1 MPELFPD
8 TTTLVLCCLIIA
20 GAQLIYA
27 TAGFGA
33 GLFAVVLLAMVVPD
47 LRGAI
52 ATLYVLTL
60 LTEIWVLVHSW
71 RQAQVRLLIALLPTT
86 ALGLWVGSKLLAA
99 GDGDEVWLKSLLG
112 VVVFLAGAWFMF
124 EQRRRRNE
132 VHEPDATPNEQA
144 PSAAKRFGVAP
155 RVVVGLF
162 AGTLGG
168 LFGTAGPPVVVLL
181 RGYRL
186 DKGAF
191 RATLLLYFLLMSVLR
206 GGIYLN
212 EGILTRHEI
221 TAALWLL
228 PASILGTLLGMIV
241 HRRISE
247 RHFASGISILLVIL
261 GLMLLISGG
270 R

>member
-1 MPELFPD
+1 MPDLFPD
-8 TTTLVLCCLIIA
+8 TTTLLLCCLIIA

-33 GLFAVVLLAMVVPD
+33 GLFAVVLLAMVLPD

-60 LTEIWVLVHSW
+60 LTEIWVLLHSW
-71 RQAQVRLLIALLPTT
+71 RHARLRLLVALLPTT
-86 ALGLWVGSKLLAA
+86 AVGLWAGTELLAA
-99 GDGDEVWLKSLLG
+99 GDVVWLKSLLG
-112 VVVFLAGAWFMF
+112 VVVFIAGAWFMI
-124 EQRRRRNE
+124 EHRRRRNE
-132 VHEPDATPNEQA
+132 VGEPDATPNGPA
-144 PSAAKRFGVAP
+144 TSRPKRVGLVP
-155 RVVVGLF
+155 CVVVGFF

-181 RGYRL
+181 KGYRL
-186 DKGAF
+186 DKEAF

-206 GGIYLN
+206 GGSYLN
-212 EGILTRHEI
+212 AGILTLREI

-228 PASILGTLLGMIV
+228 PASMLGTMLGMII

-247 RHFASGISILLVIL
+247 RHFASAISVLLVIL
-261 GLMLLISGG
+261 GLMLLIRGG
-270 R
+270 P